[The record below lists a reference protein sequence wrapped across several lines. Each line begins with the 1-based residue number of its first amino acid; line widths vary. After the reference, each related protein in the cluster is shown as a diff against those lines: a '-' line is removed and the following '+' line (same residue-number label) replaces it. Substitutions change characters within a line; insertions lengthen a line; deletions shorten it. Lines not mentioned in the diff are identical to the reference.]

1 MKVGIITMVSDNYGN
16 RLQNYALQQV
26 LVGLGNRVETLNNP
40 WEENYDYRKEWLKS
54 NAKKIFYYITRKPVR
69 YRRKLEFEK
78 FNKRN
83 IVFSNFWLNKSSDR
97 LKAADFYDLF
107 VCGSDQIWNSEAK
120 EITGKYFA
128 DFAEMDKRASYAAS
142 FGIEE
147 VVQSRKN
154 EFSKYLTGLKYI
166 SVREQSGTKI
176 VKNLTG
182 RDAICHLDPTLLLQ
196 ASEWDRVSSDTT
208 RDKQRYVFCY
218 FLGRPSEKMLR
229 MLNSYQIKYNVKV
242 YSIFSEGNSTHNN
255 VGPSEFVSLIKN
267 SEFVLTDSFH
277 GTVFS
282 IIYHKPFYTFSRCGV
297 KESMDTRVTS
307 LLEMLKLSER
317 FEPQNPTIEDAP
329 KIDYNKVDILLDQ
342 ERKKAIDYLTAI
354 TTADK

>member
-40 WEENYDYRKEWLKS
+40 WEENYNYRKEWLKS

-97 LKAADFYDLF
+97 LKAANFYDLF

-154 EFSKYLTGLKYI
+154 EFFKYLKGLNYI
-166 SVREQSGTKI
+166 SVREQSGVEI
-176 VKNLTG
+176 VKSLTG
-182 RDAICHLDPTLLLQ
+182 RNAFCHLDPTLLLQ
-196 ASEWDRVSSDTT
+196 ADEWDKISSETME
-208 RDKQRYVFCY
+208 DKQRCVFCY
-218 FLGRPSEKMLR
+218 FLGRPSEKLLQV
-229 MLNSYQIKYNVKV
+229 LNSYQIKYNVKV
-242 YSIFSEGNSTHNN
+242 CSIFSEGNSTHNN

-297 KESMDTRVTS
+297 KKSMDTRVTS
-307 LLEMLKLSER
+307 LLEVLKLSER
-317 FEPQNPTIEDAP
+317 FEPKHLTIEGAP
-329 KIDYNKVDILLDQ
+329 KIDYNKVDVLLNQ